1 MISVDNLTVAF
12 NGIEIFKDVSFSITN
27 KDRIGLIGKNGA
39 GKTTLLKVIAGKQSY
54 EKGKITIPDNNTVGY
69 LPQQMK
75 HQSNKTVF
83 DEALSA
89 FDKIL
94 NIEKEIEQIN
104 LELSKRNDYESDEY
118 LKLIHELSDKNEQF
132 HILDGATINAD
143 VEKILLGLGFKKSEF
158 TKKCNEFSGGW
169 RMRIELA
176 KILLSKPNLLLLDE
190 PTNHLDIESIQWLE
204 DFLQNYSGAILIISH
219 DILFLDNLTKRTI
232 ELSLGKLFDY
242 KLPYTK
248 FIKFRQEQ
256 RQQEQAAYE
265 NQKKQIEKTEE
276 FIERFRYK
284 ATKAVQVQ
292 SKIKQLKKIQRI
304 EVEQTDN
311 SKINIRFPEPPRG
324 GQTVVE
330 IKNLSKSYGNNL
342 VIDDINFT
350 LEKGEKVAFVGK
362 NGEGKTT
369 LSRIIVGE
377 TDYSG
382 YFKIG
387 HNIKIGYFAQNQDEI
402 LDQNK
407 TVFQTLDDI
416 AVGDIRT
423 KLRDILGAFLFRGD
437 DIDKKVKVLSGG
449 EQSRLA
455 IAKLLLQ
462 PVNLLILD
470 EPTNH
475 LDIYS
480 KQILKN
486 ALKNFTGTIIIVS
499 HDRDFLNGLTNVI
512 YEFKNH
518 KIKQHLGGIS
528 DFMQKKKIENLNQ
541 LNIQANKTTNKKN
554 ENTISSNK
562 EKYLKRKNI
571 DKEIRKIKSKINKL
585 ENDIEKTENTINDYL
600 KIISNNNT
608 TDNKIYNL
616 IEICKK
622 QLDNDMQ
629 QWELLNN
636 DLEKFNNEKNKL

>member
-12 NGIEIFKDVSFSITN
+12 NGTEIFKDISFSIEN
-27 KDRIGLIGKNGA
+27 KERIGLIGKNGA
-39 GKTTLLKVIAGKQSY
+39 GKTTLLKVIAKKQTY
-54 EKGKITIPDNNTVGY
+54 EKGKIAIPEGNFVGY

-94 NIEKEIEQIN
+94 NIEKEIEKIN
-104 LELSKRNDYESDEY
+104 IELANRDDYESAEY
-118 LKLIHELSDKNEQF
+118 FKLIHNLSERNEQF
-132 HILDGATINAD
+132 QILDGATINAD
-143 VEKILLGLGFKKSEF
+143 TEKILLGLGFKKHEF
-158 TKKCNEFSGGW
+158 IKKCNQFSGGW

-204 DFLQNYSGAILIISH
+204 DFLQNYHGAVLIISH

-232 ELSLGKLFDY
+232 ELSLGKIYDY
-242 KLPYTK
+242 KLPYSK
-248 FIKFRQEQ
+248 FIEFRQIQREQ
-256 RQQEQAAYE
+256 QQAAFK

-276 FIERFRYK
+276 FIDRFRYK

-292 SKIKQLKKIQRI
+292 SKIKQLNKIDRI
-304 EVEQTDN
+304 EIEQTDK
-311 SKINIRFPEPPRG
+311 SKINIRFPEPPRA
-324 GQTVVE
+324 GQVVVE
-330 IKNLSKSYGNNL
+330 IKNLSKSYDKNL
-342 VIDDINFT
+342 VLDDINFI

-369 LSRIIVGE
+369 LSRIIVGDI
-377 TDYSG
+377 DYSG
-382 YFKIG
+382 YFKLG

-416 AVGDIRT
+416 AVGNIRT
-423 KLRDILGAFLFRGD
+423 KLRDILGAFLFHGE

-455 IAKLLLQ
+455 IAKLLLE
-462 PVNLLILD
+462 PVNLLVLD

-480 KQILKN
+480 KEILKN
-486 ALKNFTGTIIIVS
+486 ALNNFLGTIIIVS
-499 HDRDFLNGLTNVI
+499 HDRDFLNGLTNTI

-518 KIKQHLGGIS
+518 KIKQHLGGIL

-541 LNIQANKTTNKKN
+541 LNERKTKVSSQNAK
-554 ENTISSNK
+554 TISSNK
-562 EKYLKRKNI
+562 EKYLQRKNI
-571 DKEIRKIKSKINKL
+571 EKEIRKIKNKINKL
-585 ENDIEKTENTINDYL
+585 ETDIEKNESTVNDYL
-600 KIISNNNT
+600 KIIDNNSLP
-608 TDNKIYNL
+608 DNKIYNL
-616 IEICKK
+616 IENCKK
-622 QLDNDMQ
+622 YIDKDLDD
-629 QWELLNN
+629 WELLSNE
-636 DLEKFNNEKNKL
+636 LEKLNTKKDKL

>member
-1 MISVDNLTVAF
+1 MISIDNLTVAF
-12 NGIEIFKDVSFSITN
+12 NGTEIFKNISFSIGN

-39 GKTTLLKVIAGKQSY
+39 GKTTLLKVIAGKQSF
-54 EKGKITIPDNNTVGY
+54 EKGKITIPEGNFVGY

-89 FDKIL
+89 FEKIL
-94 NIEKEIEQIN
+94 NIEKEIEEIN
-104 LELSKRNDYESDEY
+104 NQLANREDYESAEY
-118 LKLIHELSDKNEQF
+118 LKLIHELSEKNEQF
-132 HILDGATINAD
+132 QLLDGATINAD
-143 VEKILLGLGFKKSEF
+143 TEKILLGLGFKKSEF

-204 DFLQNYSGAILIISH
+204 DFLQNYPGAVLIISH
-219 DILFLDNLTKRTI
+219 DILFLDNLTSRTI
-232 ELSLGKLFDY
+232 ELSLGKIFDY

-248 FIKFRQEQ
+248 FIEFRQTQREQ
-256 RQQEQAAYE
+256 TQAAYE
-265 NQKKQIEKTEE
+265 NQKKQIEKTQE

-292 SKIKQLKKIQRI
+292 SKIKQLNKIDKI

-311 SKINIRFPEPPRG
+311 SKINIRFPDPPRG
-324 GQTVVE
+324 GQVVVE
-330 IKNLSKSYGNNL
+330 IKNLTKSYGNNL
-342 VIDDINFT
+342 VLNDINFT

-369 LSRIIVGE
+369 LSKIIVGD

-382 YFKIG
+382 YFKLG

-402 LDQNK
+402 LEQNK

-423 KLRDILGAFLFRGD
+423 KLRDILGAFLFRGE

-455 IAKLLLQ
+455 IAKLLLE
-462 PVNLLILD
+462 PVNLLVLD

-480 KQILKN
+480 KEILKN
-486 ALKNFTGTIIIVS
+486 ALKNYTGAIIIVS
-499 HDRDFLNGLTNVI
+499 HDRDFLNGLTQTI

-518 KIKQHLGGIS
+518 NIKQYLGGIL

-541 LNIQANKTTNKKN
+541 LNNFKTKNQKKQKETSN
-554 ENTISSNK
+554 NK
-562 EKYLKRKNI
+562 EKYLQRKNLE
-571 DKEIRKIKSKINKL
+571 KEIRKTQNKIEKI
-585 ENDIEKTENTINDYL
+585 EADIEKNENTINDYL
-600 KIISNNNT
+600 NIINT
-608 TDNKIYNL
+608 NKEHDNKIYNL
-616 IEICKK
+616 IDDCKK
-622 QLDNDMQ
+622 HIDKNMEN
-629 QWELLNN
+629 WEILNKELENLNN
-636 DLEKFNNEKNKL
+636 KKNNL

>member
-12 NGIEIFKDVSFSITN
+12 NGTEIFKNISFSIGN

-39 GKTTLLKVIAGKQSY
+39 GKTTLLKVIAKKQTT
-54 EKGKITIPDNNTVGY
+54 ENGKITIPQDYTIGY
-69 LPQQMK
+69 LPQQMR
-75 HQSNKTVF
+75 HQSEKNVF

-104 LELSKRNDYESDEY
+104 TELANRQDYESDEY
-118 LKLIHELSDKNEQF
+118 LKLIHKLSEKNEQF
-132 HILDGATINAD
+132 QLLDGATINAD
-143 VEKILLGLGFKKSEF
+143 TEKILLGLGFKKHEF
-158 TKKCNEFSGGW
+158 TKKCNQFSGGW

-204 DFLQNYSGAILIISH
+204 DFLQNYQGAILIISH
-219 DILFLDNLTKRTI
+219 DILFLDNLTTRTI
-232 ELSLGKLFDY
+232 ELSLGKIYDY

-248 FIKFRQEQ
+248 FIEFRKLQ
-256 RQQEQAAYE
+256 RQQQQAAYE
-265 NQKKQIEKTEE
+265 NQQKQIEKTEE

-292 SKIKQLKKIQRI
+292 SKIKQLNKINKI

-311 SKINIRFPEPPRG
+311 TKINIKFPEPPRG
-324 GQTVVE
+324 GQVVVE
-330 IKNLSKSYGNNL
+330 IKNLTKSYGDNL
-342 VIDDINFT
+342 VLDDIDFT
-350 LEKGEKVAFVGK
+350 LEKGEKIAFVGK

-369 LSRIIVGE
+369 LSKIIVGD

-382 YFKIG
+382 HFKLG

-402 LDQNK
+402 LDQTK
-407 TVFQTLDDI
+407 TVFQTFDDI
-416 AVGDIRT
+416 AVGDVRT
-423 KLRDILGAFLFRGD
+423 KLRDILGAFLFRGE

-455 IAKLLLQ
+455 IAKLLLE
-462 PVNLLILD
+462 PVNLLVLD

-475 LDIYS
+475 LDIHS
-480 KQILKN
+480 KKILKN
-486 ALKNFTGTIIIVS
+486 TLQNFKGTIIIVS
-499 HDRDFLNGLTNVI
+499 HDRDFLNGLTNTI

-518 KIKQHLGGIS
+518 KIKQHLGGIL

-541 LNIQANKTTNKKN
+541 LNKQKIKS
-554 ENTISSNK
+554 ENTAKTSSQNK
-562 EKYLKRKNI
+562 EKYLQRKNI
-571 DKEIRKIKSKINKL
+571 EKEIRKLKNKIGKL
-585 ENDIEKTENTINDYL
+585 EADIEKNENTVNDYL
-600 KIISNNNT
+600 KIIEQNSQ

-616 IEICKK
+616 IDDCKK
-622 QLDNDMQ
+622 HIDK
-629 QWELLNN
+629 
-636 DLEKFNNEKNKL
+636 DLEEWEILNSKFEKLNNEKNKL